1 MFNIANVMKT
11 QSVKYNLTQITPPPM
26 LKIRVL

>member
-1 MFNIANVMKT
+1 MFNIANVMKP
-11 QSVKYNLTQITPPPM
+11 QSVKYNLTQITPPM